1 MDLLG
6 AAANKRTL
14 TPKTAIVHPGTNT
27 GRTMAHP
34 YIEATYPLPGP
45 QHAYL
50 HQQPISDQYLLL
62 FASKYSSPVHK
73 LQFASE

>member
-1 MDLLG
+1 MSEKRVTVRTAVDLLG

-34 YIEATYPLPGP
+34 YIEATYPLPGL

-50 HQQPISDQYLLL
+50 HQQPIS
-62 FASKYSSPVHK
+62 H
-73 LQFASE
+73 

>member
-1 MDLLG
+1 MSNERVKVRTAADLLG

-14 TPKTAIVHPGTNT
+14 TPKIVIVHPGTNT

-34 YIEATYPLPGP
+34 YIEAAYPLPGP

-50 HQQPISDQYLLL
+50 HQQPISQ
-62 FASKYSSPVHK
+62 
-73 LQFASE
+73 